1 MDDRGNSGVAARQA
15 PRNEEILM
23 NRLREEMKVIPRA
36 AWVIAILAYLV
47 FVAFS
52 WLAFIPRNP
61 DFSHELI
68 FIGWPR
74 WEWLIF
80 AVVIP
85 LFLAVYILLI
95 GYINADARRRGMRPI
110 LWTLLALFIPNA
122 IGVILY
128 FILREPLLRGCP
140 SCGTKSSQGFAFCPK
155 CGTALAHACPECRS
169 AVQPEWSHCTK
180 CGARLTAS

>member
-1 MDDRGNSGVAARQA
+1 MS
-15 PRNEEILM
+15 
-23 NRLREEMKVIPRA
+23 RLREEMNVIPRA
-36 AWVIAILAYLV
+36 AWVIAVLGYLACVALSW
-47 FVAFS
+47 FV
-52 WLAFIPRNP
+52 LIPRDP
-61 DFSHELI
+61 DFSHELF

-110 LWTLLALFIPNA
+110 LWTLLAFFIPNA

-128 FILREPLLRGCP
+128 FILRDPLLRGCP
-140 SCGTKSSQGFAFCPK
+140 SCGTMVSQGFAFCSK
-155 CGTALAHACPECRS
+155 CGMALAQACPGCRA

-180 CGARLTAS
+180 CGTALRSE